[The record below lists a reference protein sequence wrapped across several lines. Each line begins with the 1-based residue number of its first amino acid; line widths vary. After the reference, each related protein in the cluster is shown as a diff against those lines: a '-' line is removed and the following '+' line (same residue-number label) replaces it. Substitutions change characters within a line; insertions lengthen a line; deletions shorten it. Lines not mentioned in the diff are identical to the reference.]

1 MDSQNSNGALE
12 SAALSA
18 KFPASFLAFLH
29 DNHIDPQIYDV
40 FDRLPRYV
48 RILRNSKR
56 SDGELE
62 GIVQRISAD
71 AGCKVNPVAGIPG
84 FLEIADSSV
93 KLSQLHAYTS
103 GDIVGM
109 DVSSGI
115 AALALSVAPGDNVL
129 DICCAPGA
137 KLLLLAEMLNNDDMR
152 ATNELVSCV
161 RAGTV
166 TGVDISAHRAATCR
180 SLVKKHA
187 GSDKAFIRLFLD
199 DGTTFDRNAP
209 QDRWWDPKSV
219 KCSIIKS
226 PTDTNSELHSKPL
239 RRKRVV
245 DGRPWFAARLLS
257 SAYACEGTELY
268 DRVLVDAECT
278 HDGSL
283 AHIHKY
289 NRWGWEQLDSCVIN
303 DNRSA
308 SVPLLQ
314 TKLLENGWRLLKPGG
329 ILVYSTCSLS
339 RYQNEYVIGGF
350 LNRHPEDEA
359 CVESAPLLESSSVAM
374 SPIWKPKDDPEWA
387 SHNLENQ
394 KHLFARMAH
403 AFRLDPTVSN
413 SSGMFVARIRKLK
426 HGSDLSAGTVRLVP
440 LGASS
445 IE

>member
-1 MDSQNSNGALE
+1 
-12 SAALSA
+12 
-18 KFPASFLAFLH
+18 
-29 DNHIDPQIYDV
+29 
-40 FDRLPRYV
+40 
-48 RILRNSKR
+48 
-56 SDGELE
+56 
-62 GIVQRISAD
+62 
-71 AGCKVNPVAGIPG
+71 
-84 FLEIADSSV
+84 
-93 KLSQLHAYTS
+93 
-103 GDIVGM
+103 
-109 DVSSGI
+109 
-115 AALALSVAPGDNVL
+115 
-129 DICCAPGA
+129 
-137 KLLLLAEMLNNDDMR
+137 MLNNDDMR
-152 ATNELVSCV
+152 ATNEAVACTK
-161 RAGTV
+161 AGSV

-209 QDRWWDPKSV
+209 QDRWWDPKRV
-219 KCSIIKS
+219 KDSINKS
-226 PTDTNSELHSKPL
+226 STDTNSGPHGKPL
-239 RRKRVV
+239 RKKRVD
-245 DGRPWFAARLLS
+245 DGLPWFAARLLS

-289 NRWGWEQLDSCVIN
+289 NRWGWEQLDACVIN

-329 ILVYSTCSLS
+329 ILVYSTCSMS

-350 LNRHPEDEA
+350 LDRHPEDEA
-359 CVESAPLLESSSVAM
+359 CVEPAPLLEHSSVAM
-374 SPIWKPKDDPEWA
+374 SPIWKPKDDSEWA
-387 SHNLENQ
+387 SHNLEDR

-426 HGSDLSAGTVRLVP
+426 HGSDLSAGMERLVP
-440 LGASS
+440 L
-445 IE
+445 